1 MQWKEGD
8 AMKDQEEQKEMWALV
23 ELFGHQRIAGKIT
36 QAELGS
42 GELIRVDVP
51 AVRDRAALTKFY
63 NVKAIYGITP
73 VDEAT
78 ATRIAGDIHAAP
90 VSEWVLDAE
99 LDRRKNQLSRGEDFG
114 REEVSLA

>member
-1 MQWKEGD
+1 
-8 AMKDQEEQKEMWALV
+8 MKDQEEQKEMWALV

-51 AVRDRAALTKFY
+51 AVKDRAALTKFY

-78 ATRIAGDIHAAP
+78 ATRMAGDIHAAP

-99 LDRRKNQLSRGEDFG
+99 LTRRKNQLSRGEEYDP
-114 REEVSLA
+114 EEVSLG